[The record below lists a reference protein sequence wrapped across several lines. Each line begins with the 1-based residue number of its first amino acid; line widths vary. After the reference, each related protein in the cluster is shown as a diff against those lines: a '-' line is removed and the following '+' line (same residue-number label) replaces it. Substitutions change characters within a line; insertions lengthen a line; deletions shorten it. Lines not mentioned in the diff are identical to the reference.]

1 MVRRLRKTVNLY
13 VTVIQIVENLR
24 RSWFLLRNDAG
35 DYLFEYHEDDPIW
48 HFSPALFAVTSRVLY
63 RARQQ
68 LQFQQEVAAY
78 LAAKELASRQIHG
91 YLTTGNMGR
100 HDPQSRNYRRTYER
114 YVTSQNTHPM
124 YSEAEITNPW
134 YIPGIG
140 EWDQLYG
147 DLSA

>member
-1 MVRRLRKTVNLY
+1 MARRSRKTVNLY

-48 HFSPALFAVTSRVLY
+48 DFQVALMAGSARIFY
-63 RARQQ
+63 RARQKA
-68 LQFQQEVAAY
+68 QFKKEVAAY
-78 LAAKELASRQIHG
+78 LAAQELASRQIHG
-91 YLTTGNMGR
+91 YLVTEGSPAWREQQRQNPPSGGWSTDV
-100 HDPQSRNYRRTYER
+100 DPR
-114 YVTSQNTHPM
+114 
-124 YSEAEITNPW
+124 YSEPEWHNPW

>member
-1 MVRRLRKTVNLY
+1 M
-13 VTVIQIVENLR
+13 
-24 RSWFLLRNDAG
+24 
-35 DYLFEYHEDDPIW
+35 FEYHEDDPIW

-78 LAAKELASRQIHG
+78 IAAKELASRQIRG
-91 YLTTGNMGR
+91 YLTTGNLGR
-100 HDPQSRNYRRTYER
+100 HDPQSRNYRRPATGWYDISDYPSINR
-114 YVTSQNTHPM
+114 DINPR
-124 YSEAEITNPW
+124 YSEPEIPTNPW
-134 YIPGIG
+134 YISGIG